1 MFRKPLTLPRLK
13 AEDSFPASTRNA
25 GFRRSY
31 SQSTG
36 VSRLR
41 VSFGDDP
48 QTFHTHVFGSVGVPQ
63 VMGSTPGTS
72 PLPIGERKVV
82 VFVSA
87 FGAQLARR
95 KEPVYRDEVLAV
107 PQGFILDLAC
117 FMILYTTGEQNANTA
132 SPQNVLYPALIDS
145 ALLRELV
152 TVPQRGG

>member
-41 VSFGDDP
+41 VSLGDDP
-48 QTFHTHVFGSVGVPQ
+48 QTFDSHVPGSVGVPE
-63 VMGSTPGTS
+63 VVGSTSGTC

-87 FGAQLARR
+87 FGAELGRG
-95 KEPVYRDEVLAV
+95 KEAVDLDEVLAV
-107 PQGFILDLAC
+107 PQGLILDLAQQFAEC
-117 FMILYTTGEQNANTA
+117 GVQ
-132 SPQNVLYPALIDS
+132 P
-145 ALLRELV
+145 
-152 TVPQRGG
+152 